1 MTASYWGFTITD
13 GALRMLV
20 LLHFHTL
27 GYKPLDLAILFLLY
41 EAMGIITNLFGGW
54 LGVRFGLRLTLFA
67 WLFIQVAALLMLSA
81 MPTDITISLSV
92 VYVMTSQALS
102 GVAKDL
108 TKMSSK
114 SAVKV
119 VVAEDDQGTLFKW
132 VSILTGSKNA
142 LKGAGFFIG
151 GLLLQEFGFQG
162 ALNLMAGGLFVVLL
176 ACTQLLKDDLG
187 KSEKN
192 VTFKEMFSK
201 TREINYLSAARIFLF
216 ASRDVWFVVGAPVF
230 LASTAGWNY
239 NQVGAFMASWII
251 GYGIVQA
258 YVPNLLRHRS
268 SLSHVTFSAKLWCF
282 ILLFI
287 PVLIALG
294 LSNIVSD
301 WLSGQEIEYN
311 PALWLMIGLAIFGVV
326 FAVNSTVH
334 SYLIVAYSDADK
346 PSLSIGFYY
355 MANALGRLI
364 GTFLSGFIF
373 QYWGLLACL
382 IISSIMVLIALV
394 LTFPLGN
401 VRDEKAD

>member
-54 LGVRFGLRLTLFA
+54 LGVRFGLRLTLFVG
-67 WLFIQVAALLMLSA
+67 LFIQVVALLMLSA
-81 MPTDITISLSV
+81 MPTDITISFSV

-114 SAVKV
+114 SSVKV

-216 ASRDVWFVVGAPVF
+216 ASRDVWFVVGVPVF

-239 NQVGAFMASWII
+239 NQVGASMASWII

-268 SLSHVTFSAKLWCF
+268 SLSHVTFSAKLWCL

-301 WLSGQEIEYN
+301 WSSGQEIEYN

-401 VRDEKAD
+401 VRDE

>member
-1 MTASYWGFTITD
+1 VTASYWGFTITD

-41 EAMGIITNLFGGW
+41 EAMGIMTNLFGGW

-67 WLFIQVAALLMLSA
+67 GLLTQIIALLMLSV
-81 MPTDITISLSV
+81 MPADITVGLSV
-92 VYVMTSQALS
+92 VYVMASQALS
-102 GVAKDL
+102 GIAKDL

-119 VVAEDDQGTLFKW
+119 VVTEDDQGTLFKW

-162 ALNLMAGGLFVVLL
+162 ALTLMAGGLFIILV
-176 ACTQLLKDDLG
+176 ACTQFLKDDLG
-187 KSEKN
+187 KSKKT
-192 VTFKEMFSK
+192 VKFKEIFSK

-216 ASRDVWFVVGAPVF
+216 ASRDVWFVVGVPVF

-258 YVPNLLRHRS
+258 CVPNLLRRRS
-268 SLSHVTFSAKLWCF
+268 RISHVTFSAKVWCF

-287 PVLIALG
+287 PILIALG
-294 LSNIVSD
+294 LSNIGSD
-301 WLSGQEIEYN
+301 WLSDQEIGYS
-311 PALWLMIGLAIFGVV
+311 PASWLVIGLAIFGVV
-326 FAVNSTVH
+326 FAINSTVH

-346 PSLSIGFYY
+346 ASLSIGFYY

-364 GTFLSGFIF
+364 GTFLSGFVF

-382 IISSIMVLIALV
+382 IISSIMVLIALF
-394 LTFPLGN
+394 LTLPLGL
-401 VRDEKAD
+401 VSDEKAN

>member
-1 MTASYWGFTITD
+1 
-13 GALRMLV
+13 MLV

-67 WLFIQVAALLMLSA
+67 GLFIQVVALLMLSA

-216 ASRDVWFVVGAPVF
+216 ASRDVWFVVGVPVF

-258 YVPNLLRHRS
+258 CVPNLFRHRS

-287 PVLIALG
+287 PLLIALG

-311 PALWLMIGLAIFGVV
+311 PALWLMIGLAIFGIV

>member
-54 LGVRFGLRLTLFA
+54 LGVRLGLRLTLFA
-67 WLFIQVAALLMLSA
+67 GLFIQVVALLMLSA

-176 ACTQLLKDDLG
+176 ACAQLLKDDLG

-216 ASRDVWFVVGAPVF
+216 ASRDVWFVVGVPVF

-239 NQVGAFMASWII
+239 NQVGASMASWII

-268 SLSHVTFSAKLWCF
+268 SLGHVTFSAKLWCF

-294 LSNIVSD
+294 LSNIVRD

-311 PALWLMIGLAIFGVV
+311 PALWLMIGLSIFGVV